1 MNLDIVTTQ
10 LSRCQTI
17 AVLLQTAP
25 TTDPQIEW
33 YKAAASFFGPI
44 IGAIIGVLGIAV
56 TAYLTIRRGLLDA
69 RYSYAS
75 EILRFRIRQLQ
86 EFYAPMHLLIETSRK
101 LYEKLIWTI
110 PRIKPGFDVQGFRL
124 LDHMDLQKEETLKPL
139 ISDILKTGKK
149 MCSLITKNAGLIE
162 GGLTE
167 VYVDYMAHYNILRS
181 AEKGPAPPAEV
192 IEGWQE
198 FYYYPRLLN
207 REVIEGYKVVLAHLD
222 SYVSAGDRIIS
233 DLLKQKAV
241 EIGRYRRQLM
251 DNIYYYEERA
261 SQYAAKFD
269 TFDLSVVR
277 TRFLE
282 SIESRRPPQRDGCEN
297 DVLNILDVGCG
308 SGRDAYEFLSKGHAV
323 TAIDASPAMLREC
336 KRKLKKAQDQTEDAR
351 MRKAAK
357 DSRTLEMTFDEIRFR
372 NRFDGVWAAA
382 SLLHVPAQEMTET
395 LQRLV
400 QALKPSGELFVSFK
414 HGRGEREYNGRI
426 YSYFGRRRVRGILKE
441 IGGAKAV
448 AIWLTEADGKNVSHR
463 SQRLAWGL
471 EFIRRYDRT
480 RWLNVLITKKLV

>member
-1 MNLDIVTTQ
+1 MNLDMLTTQ
-10 LSRCQTI
+10 LSTCQTI
-17 AVLLQTAP
+17 AVLLQPAP
-25 TTDPQIEW
+25 TPDPQLEW
-33 YKAAASFFGPI
+33 YKAAASFLGPI
-44 IGAIIGVLGIAV
+44 IAAIIAVIGVAV

-69 RYSYAS
+69 RYDYAS

-110 PRIKPGFDVQGFRL
+110 PRIRPGFDVQGFRL
-124 LDHMDLQKEETLKPL
+124 LDHMDLRKEETLDPL
-139 ISDILKTGKK
+139 ISDILETGKK
-149 MCSLITKNAGLIE
+149 MSSLITKNAGLIE
-162 GGLTE
+162 GGLTQ
-167 VYVDYMAHYNILRS
+167 VYIDYMAHYNILRS
-181 AEKGPAPPAEV
+181 AEKGPAPPDDV

-207 REVIEGYKVVLAHLD
+207 REVIEGYKIVLAHLE
-222 SYVSAGDRIIS
+222 SYESAGDRIIS

-241 EIGRYRRQLM
+241 EIGKYRRQLM

-261 SQYAAKFD
+261 SEYAAKFD
-269 TFDLSVVR
+269 RFDLSGVR
-277 TRFLE
+277 TRFLNN
-282 SIESRRPPQRDGCEN
+282 IESRQPQRDASRN
-297 DVLNILDVGCG
+297 DAIRILDVGCG
-308 SGRDAYEFLSKGHAV
+308 TGRDTYEFLARGYAV

-336 KRKLKKAQDQTEDAR
+336 KNKLKKARDQTEDTR

-357 DSRTLEMTFDEIRFR
+357 DSRTIEMTFDEVRFR

-382 SLLHVPAQEMTET
+382 SLLHVPAQQMTEI
-395 LQRLV
+395 LQRLA
-400 QALKPSGELFVSFK
+400 QALKPSGILFVSFK

-426 YSYFGRRRVRGILKE
+426 YSYFGRRRVRRILKK

-448 AIWLTEADGKNVSHR
+448 AIWLTEADGKNIGRR

-480 RWLNVLITKKLV
+480 RWLNILITREPV